1 MRQRNYVEMM
11 PRTFYLK
18 FAADYL
24 LQFFAVDELHDSQ
37 PSYGND
43 ETGPQ
48 NLNFVVH
55 PRRAIANLIWHWNAI
70 RAAGIFPRK
79 TPADCREINFR
90 SNCGLVHTAK
100 LFEPSKKSFTS
111 GMCKRPLQDRFART
125 GRLPDD
131 HDVADDC
138 AARDRRRFHARAAPA
153 TQQLSNM
160 PFELQSFSIFDT
172 HRCGKL

>member
-18 FAADYL
+18 FAADHL

-79 TPADCREINFR
+79 TPADCSEINLR
-90 SNCGLVHTAK
+90 SDGGFVHPTE
-100 LFEPSKKSFTS
+100 FIEPTKESFA
-111 GMCKRPLQDRFART
+111 GRVRKR
-125 GRLPDD
+125 
-131 HDVADDC
+131 
-138 AARDRRRFHARAAPA
+138 
-153 TQQLSNM
+153 S
-160 PFELQSFSIFDT
+160 S
-172 HRCGKL
+172 